1 MLWVDYGI
9 DEECKE
15 VSAML
20 DPIGFFPSVM
30 SAYETAPSG
39 DNERVE
45 RAPDNETAEMQAR
58 AKAPLPAWQGT
69 TLDTEA

>member
-1 MLWVDYGI
+1 
-9 DEECKE
+9 
-15 VSAML
+15 ML

-45 RAPDNETAEMQAR
+45 RTPDNETAEVKAQ
-58 AKAPLPAWQGT
+58 AKAPLQAWQGT
-69 TLDTEA
+69 TIDTGA

>member
-1 MLWVDYGI
+1 
-9 DEECKE
+9 
-15 VSAML
+15 ML

-45 RAPDNETAEMQAR
+45 RTPDNETAEI
-58 AKAPLPAWQGT
+58 KATGEGAAQAWQGT
-69 TLDTEA
+69 TIDTGA